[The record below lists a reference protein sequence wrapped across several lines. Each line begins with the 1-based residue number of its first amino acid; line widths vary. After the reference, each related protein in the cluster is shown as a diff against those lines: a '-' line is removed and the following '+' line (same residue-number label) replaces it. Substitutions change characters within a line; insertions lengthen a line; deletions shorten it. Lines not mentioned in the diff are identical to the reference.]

1 MSTPSN
7 QACCAKCGAVLAEG
21 VRFCEQCGTP
31 VAVSPPATPRVSPL
45 PAKTVGSSPLLLI
58 VAALVAGALGFAGY
72 SQRERV
78 MGWLKRNPVPVATK
92 TVSSPPAAATQTPP
106 ASASPV
112 NPEVAAAQ
120 DLAEMILWFQKLP
133 WIIELRKSQPRGV
146 GMTMH
151 AEPYDAEG
159 WSDVSLRETHSEDS
173 GYDPNVSPMI
183 GLFRVART
191 DRRIEWMEP
200 VSGEFVPLQ
209 QFLEHRGLK
218 SGQTTKMPATPTSS
232 ASGVV
237 GGDFESAV
245 PGGPNSDN
253 AVIVADPMQK
263 GNHVACITGPDEMSF
278 DLPLKLPPGTPEA
291 TIALRLL
298 HPLSSKL
305 ITFDDGRAPE
315 GIRLRVRLVNDL
327 GNSIIRDAVV
337 RPTGQWREME
347 FSFYDLPQKVVSVS
361 VEAIWMEGPVYFDD
375 VKLIPTKP

>member
-1 MSTPSN
+1 MSAPSN
-7 QACCAKCGAVLAEG
+7 QACCVKCGAALAEG

-31 VAVSPPATPRVSPL
+31 VAVAPPTPPGVMPA
-45 PAKTVGSSPLLLI
+45 PAKAGSSPLLLI
-58 VAALVAGALGFAGY
+58 AAALVAGALGFAGY

-78 MGWLKRNPVPVATK
+78 LGWFKSTPSPVATP
-92 TVSSPPAAATQTPP
+92 VSSPPATATQTSP
-106 ASASPV
+106 ASAPPV

-120 DLAEMILWFQKLP
+120 DLAEMILWFQKLS
-133 WIIELRKSQPRGV
+133 WLIELRKSQPRGV

-183 GLFRVART
+183 GLFRVARA

-209 QFLEHRGLK
+209 EFLKQHELK
-218 SGQTTKMPATPTSS
+218 SGQTTQTPAATKGSVN
-232 ASGVV
+232 GVV
-237 GGDFESAV
+237 GGDFESAA
-245 PGGPNSDN
+245 PGGPNSNN
-253 AVIVADPMQK
+253 AVIVADPTQK
-263 GNHVACITGPDEMSF
+263 DNHVARITGPDEMSF
-278 DLPLKLPPGTPEA
+278 DLPLPLPAGTQEA
-291 TIALRLL
+291 TISLRLL
-298 HPLSSKL
+298 LPENTRL
-305 ITFDDGRAPE
+305 IRFDDGKSPE
-315 GIRLRVRLVNDL
+315 GIRLRVRLVNDI

-337 RPTGQWREME
+337 RPIGQWREME
-347 FSFYDLPQKVVSVS
+347 FAFYDLPQKVVSVS